1 MMPHKRG
8 QEWGKA
14 VAGVARVTKVARPLR
29 GSLVLYVYFS
39 LSKCVSV
46 R

>member
-14 VAGVARVTKVARPLR
+14 VARRVTSKPLR
-29 GSLVLYVYFS
+29 GSLVYSVYLVYVVYFVGKG
-39 LSKCVSV
+39 LG
-46 R
+46 